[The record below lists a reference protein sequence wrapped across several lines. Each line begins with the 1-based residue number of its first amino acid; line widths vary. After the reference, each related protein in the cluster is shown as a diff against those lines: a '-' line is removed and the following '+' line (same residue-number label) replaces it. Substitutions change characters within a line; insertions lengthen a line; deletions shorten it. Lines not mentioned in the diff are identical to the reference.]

1 MKEAQQTQRSRKFY
15 ALEQRGKTADLY
27 LFGDIVSVPWMEGD
41 VSSASLSRRL
51 QELDAE
57 EINVHINSY
66 GGEVAE
72 GWAIYNSLRQHP
84 GRVRTICDGF
94 ACSAASLVFMA
105 GEERWMN
112 PASMLMI
119 HNAWQSVSGNAEE
132 LRKAADDLEKLSQL
146 SAGVYAEAVTLDEDA
161 LNALLSAETWITPGE
176 AVEWGFATGI
186 LEQQDTA
193 GVHQCARNAVFQALT
208 RRETGPAP
216 VAVSAHPI
224 ELDAD
229 FLQGFADGI
238 RSQQEAAPASWME
251 RLRAFA

>member
-1 MKEAQQTQRSRKFY
+1 MQTQRSRKFY

-27 LFGDIVSVPWMEGD
+27 LFGDIASVPWTEGD

-51 QELDAE
+51 QALDAE

-84 GRVRTICDGF
+84 ARVRTICDGF

-105 GEERWMN
+105 GIERWMN

-146 SAGVYAEAVTLDEDA
+146 SAGVYAEAVTLEEDA

-193 GVHQCARNAVFQALT
+193 GAHQCARNAVFQALKNQEKIP
-208 RRETGPAP
+208 RKREKAPAEP
-216 VAVSAHPI
+216 EP
-224 ELDAD
+224 EPK
-229 FLQGFADGI
+229 
-238 RSQQEAAPASWME
+238 RQEAAPANWME
-251 RLRAFA
+251 RLRTFS